1 MLTSNEEIIANGE
14 RFAEWDNAT
23 SRSKDAM
30 YKQHKVDVLEYWLEA
45 RIPGRGIGNL
55 FRFNQVAEFEMEKDR
70 IINLLEFDGVNN
82 ADQNGRPLAA
92 LNSYGKYL
100 DSLQNEFSDV
110 DASTRKTRQCSD
122 DINATHNPLS
132 KDSRRT
138 VANDRVINCLDGLIE
153 LIIGANNQ
161 GLSEDE
167 KLKCLVKHMIQK
179 SYFFK
184 PEHVCE
190 RHQEIL
196 CLIRNNDKMP
206 VRYSTV
212 AGAYTEED
220 RSVAALGRVAAI
232 EASSQRNIFYNSF
245 GKRVPVIVDRD
256 GNRVVREV
264 IERFSGARVSQ
275 GRIRNNI
282 TSAII
287 SHVWGNAYDP
297 LCFSNLWNI
306 VVIPDYINSLMDK
319 SETDNPVNFF
329 DRAINYVKAYYKE
342 LCYKIYNMET
352 IINEYEGLGFC
363 VQPLLGNV
371 AESNIVG
378 DDYKQ
383 WVNFLEDQGLAGE

>member
-1 MLTSNEEIIANGE
+1 
-14 RFAEWDNAT
+14 
-23 SRSKDAM
+23 
-30 YKQHKVDVLEYWLEA
+30 
-45 RIPGRGIGNL
+45 
-55 FRFNQVAEFEMEKDR
+55 
-70 IINLLEFDGVNN
+70 
-82 ADQNGRPLAA
+82 
-92 LNSYGKYL
+92 
-100 DSLQNEFSDV
+100 
-110 DASTRKTRQCSD
+110 
-122 DINATHNPLS
+122 
-132 KDSRRT
+132 
-138 VANDRVINCLDGLIE
+138 
-153 LIIGANNQ
+153 
-161 GLSEDE
+161 
-167 KLKCLVKHMIQK
+167 
-179 SYFFK
+179 
-184 PEHVCE
+184 
-190 RHQEIL
+190 
-196 CLIRNNDKMP
+196 MP
-206 VRYSTV
+206 VRYSTA

-342 LCYKIYNMET
+342 LCYKIYDMET

-378 DDYKQ
+378 GDYKQ